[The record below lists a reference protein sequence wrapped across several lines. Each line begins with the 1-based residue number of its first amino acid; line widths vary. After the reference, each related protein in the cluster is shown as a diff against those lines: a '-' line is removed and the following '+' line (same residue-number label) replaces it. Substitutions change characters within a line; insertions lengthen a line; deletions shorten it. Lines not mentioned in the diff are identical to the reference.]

1 MNAFKQFWL
10 QYADFSGRTSRA
22 HFWLAFFW
30 NFLISLP
37 LWVFFIVADVSH
49 QAGKDSLPLSN
60 LQALPV
66 LWSLAFL
73 VFFYFLIFVP
83 SQAICVRRL
92 RDAGIHWSWIF
103 LNLGPILFYLV
114 TSLEVFLFIWLIG
127 AVALLI
133 LLMFPAKNAFPQPV
147 VHPTQVATETQL
159 RPAADP
165 YTSGSFGQIPSFVA
179 APDLSGKKT
188 PLEQK
193 MAAEHEQH

>member
-49 QAGKDSLPLSN
+49 QTGKDSLPLSN
-60 LQALPV
+60 IQALPV

-147 VHPTQVATETQL
+147 VNPTQVASEPQL
-159 RPAADP
+159 RPTADP
-165 YTSGSFGQIPSFVA
+165 YTSGSFEQIPSFVA
-179 APDLSGKKT
+179 APDLSGEKS

-193 MAAEHEQH
+193 MAAEHEQY

>member
-114 TSLEVFLFIWLIG
+114 TSRGLPLHLAYRG
-127 AVALLI
+127 S
-133 LLMFPAKNAFPQPV
+133 
-147 VHPTQVATETQL
+147 
-159 RPAADP
+159 RPP
-165 YTSGSFGQIPSFVA
+165 YPFDVSSKKRVSTASRSSNSSGY
-179 APDLSGKKT
+179 
-188 PLEQK
+188 
-193 MAAEHEQH
+193 

>member
-49 QAGKDSLPLSN
+49 QTGKDSLPLSN

-83 SQAICVRRL
+83 RCRDSLVVDLFEPWPNSVLFSDFFRSLPLHLAYRGSRPPHPFDVSSQKRISTASRKS
-92 RDAGIHWSWIF
+92 DS
-103 LNLGPILFYLV
+103 
-114 TSLEVFLFIWLIG
+114 
-127 AVALLI
+127 
-133 LLMFPAKNAFPQPV
+133 
-147 VHPTQVATETQL
+147 
-159 RPAADP
+159 
-165 YTSGSFGQIPSFVA
+165 SGF
-179 APDLSGKKT
+179 
-188 PLEQK
+188 
-193 MAAEHEQH
+193 